1 MAAEPTILII
11 LIVTVGAWFMY
22 RSETKLKRPRK
33 KREAALRQVAQRLGF
48 TYEPH
53 GDPFR
58 QEPRLDPSMTSVSR
72 QLNQAYY
79 GYPHVLRGR
88 GPSGDDVTIFD
99 VWHGG
104 GARRGKSDAQH
115 PFQTTMAGFRLE
127 DVRLPPLRIAP
138 ERRSDRFSD
147 VVLRPLQVLGES
159 QDIDFDDHPAFS
171 ERYSLRSSEPA
182 WTRSLFS
189 PAFIAFWESLP
200 GEDRLGAAASEHSL
214 VVYRQP
220 KSKADRK
227 AALPPEDYE
236 AFLRQAEAVVAAFRA
251 QIATIPPEP

>member
-1 MAAEPTILII
+1 MNAESVVLII
-11 LIVTVGAWFMY
+11 LVITVGAWFMY

-33 KREAALRQVAQRLGF
+33 KREAALRQVAERMGF

-53 GDPFR
+53 GDPFK
-58 QEPRLDPSMTSVSR
+58 QEPRLHPSMTSVSR
-72 QLNQAYY
+72 QLNQAFY
-79 GYPHVLRGR
+79 GYPHFLRGR
-88 GPSGDDVTIFD
+88 GAREDVTIFD

-104 GARRGKSDAQH
+104 GARNGKSDAQH
-115 PFQTTMAGFRLE
+115 PFQTTMAGFHL
-127 DVRLPPLRIAP
+127 DDLRLPPMTIAP

-147 VVLRPLQVLGES
+147 VVLRPLQILGES
-159 QDIDFDDHPAFS
+159 QDLDFEEHPSFS
-171 ERYSLRSSEPA
+171 DRYSLRSREPA

-189 PAFIAFWESLP
+189 PTFIAFWESLP
-200 GEDRLGAAASEHSL
+200 EEDRLSAAAIEHSL

-227 AALPPEDYE
+227 AALPPEEYE
-236 AFLRQAEAVVAAFRA
+236 TFVRQAEAVVAAFRA